1 VEQILFIHMG
11 CEVRKIPAAGVIFS
25 LTSPFIELDSPDSH
39 DKSGTC
45 TNICALIRSAP
56 MSAKVIICCLLLILL
71 LMFFNFRVVESPR
84 VVSAGEEQALIITIP
99 LHSGK
104 TGNADELKRL
114 YALEDQLIVA
124 IKESGAGEYDGNEI
138 GEGVFTFYIYGPSA
152 ERLFSVIRPVLKKFR
167 PPAGSYLIKRYGKPG
182 SKQDKVAI
190 DAD

>member
-1 VEQILFIHMG
+1 
-11 CEVRKIPAAGVIFS
+11 
-25 LTSPFIELDSPDSH
+25 
-39 DKSGTC
+39 
-45 TNICALIRSAP
+45 
-56 MSAKVIICCLLLILL
+56 
-71 LMFFNFRVVESPR
+71 MFCNFRVVESPR
-84 VVSAGEEQALIITIP
+84 VVSAAEEQALIITIP

-104 TGNADELKRL
+104 TGSADGLKRL

>member
-1 VEQILFIHMG
+1 
-11 CEVRKIPAAGVIFS
+11 
-25 LTSPFIELDSPDSH
+25 
-39 DKSGTC
+39 
-45 TNICALIRSAP
+45 

-71 LMFFNFRVVESPR
+71 LMFFNFRVVKSPR
-84 VVSAGEEQALIITIP
+84 VVSAAEEQALIITIP

-152 ERLFSVIRPVLKKFR
+152 ERLFSVVRPILKKFR

-182 SKQDKVAI
+182 SKQDKLAI